1 MLTELDNCLI
11 LDTEKG
17 TDYVEGWIIQINSLN
32 ELRQVPLA
40 VSKAGFPYSFGA
52 IDVIDRV
59 VEWIEKEVVDEFN
72 QQQKEKGLTHRIQ
85 DISEMPYG
93 AGYSMVRLKVM
104 KMINAFKKVFPRLI
118 IVGHR
123 KKSMIGETTT
133 EVSTS
138 SLDLTGK
145 LRNLVCG
152 DSDAIGYVFRDENN
166 DLKISFQGSDE
177 LEVGSRS
184 PHLRGKILDFKW
196 NQIYLDVYKPVAATV

>member
-85 DISEMPYG
+85 DISEIPYG

-104 KMINAFKKVFPRLI
+104 K
-118 IVGHR
+118 
-123 KKSMIGETTT
+123 
-133 EVSTS
+133 
-138 SLDLTGK
+138 
-145 LRNLVCG
+145 
-152 DSDAIGYVFRDENN
+152 
-166 DLKISFQGSDE
+166 
-177 LEVGSRS
+177 
-184 PHLRGKILDFKW
+184 
-196 NQIYLDVYKPVAATV
+196 